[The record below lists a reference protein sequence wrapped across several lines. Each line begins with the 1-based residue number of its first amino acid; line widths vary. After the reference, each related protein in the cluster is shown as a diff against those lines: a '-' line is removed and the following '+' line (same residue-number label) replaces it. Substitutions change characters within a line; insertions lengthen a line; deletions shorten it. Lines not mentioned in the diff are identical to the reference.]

1 MAEPKGWRSIPKGA
15 LEGVAG
21 GTKEVFKAATK
32 TILLAAG
39 AAGLRWVQEHRQE
52 IRQGVRHGALSLE
65 RRAKRLANRPMQG
78 LQAVKNRRR
87 RETPASS
94 AKRR

>member
-1 MAEPKGWRSIPKGA
+1 MAEPKGWRSIPKEA
-15 LEGVAG
+15 VEGGAG
-21 GTKEVFKAATK
+21 GTKEAFKVATK

-39 AAGLRWVQEHRQE
+39 VAGWRWVQEHRQE
-52 IRQGVRHGALSLE
+52 ISQGVRHGGSALGS
-65 RRAKRLANRPMQG
+65 RTKRFANRPMQG